1 MESPSTPAAPRTVI
15 LYHGN
20 CPDGFGG
27 AYAAWKK
34 FGDSAEYIPLSRDA
48 APPTPESLS
57 GAALYFV
64 DFCFPKDQ
72 MDGYVATAGSLTVL
86 DHHEGVENVIT
97 SMPEYRYTSEHSGAV
112 ISWQYFHPETPTP
125 LLLQYIEQGDLYKFE
140 MPESEEILSYVY
152 TRPQAFLEW
161 DMLAAQLADPIERA
175 RIIEKGASYAEHKQI
190 IVEQIMHLAE
200 LVEFEGHRAYLASCS
215 KQFTSPVGN
224 LLAKRL
230 PPFAMVASVHSWGL
244 RVSLRS
250 AGEVDVSALAR
261 RYGGN
266 GHPYAAAFSL
276 RWSDPIPWTPI
287 LDTKSE
293 AA

>member
-1 MESPSTPAAPRTVI
+1 MESPRTVI

-48 APPTPESLS
+48 APPTPESLA
-57 GAALYFV
+57 GATLYFI
-64 DFCFPKDQ
+64 DFCFPKELMEQ
-72 MDGYVATAGSLTVL
+72 YVSTAGSLTVL
-86 DHHEGVENVIT
+86 DHHEGVEDVIT
-97 SMPEYRYTSEHSGAV
+97 SMPEYRYTSDHSGAV
-112 ISWQYFHPETPTP
+112 IAWQYFHPETPVP

-140 MPESEEILSYVY
+140 MPECEEILSYIY

-161 DMLAAQLADPIERA
+161 DMLAAQLADPMERA

-200 LVEFEGHRAYLASCS
+200 LVEFEGHRTYLASCS

-224 LLAKRL
+224 ALAKRL
-230 PPFAMVASVHSWGL
+230 PPLAMVASVHSWGL

-250 AGEVDVSALAR
+250 AGDLDVSALAR
-261 RYGGN
+261 KYGGN

-276 RWSDPIPWTPI
+276 RWNDPIPWTPI
-287 LDTKSE
+287 LDTKKE
-293 AA
+293 VA